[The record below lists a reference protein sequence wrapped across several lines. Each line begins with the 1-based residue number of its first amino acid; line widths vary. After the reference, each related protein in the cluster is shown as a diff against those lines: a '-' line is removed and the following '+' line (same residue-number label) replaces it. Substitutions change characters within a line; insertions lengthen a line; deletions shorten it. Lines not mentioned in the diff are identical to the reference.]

1 LQSELAKSHDCQTAG
16 PLIRSQL
23 GCDEPL
29 LKELSFSVDGIFID
43 RCPAFYLKNSNFAYE
58 ALEMHGWRE
67 KGILP
72 FPGGYLDQPNKYVET
87 MNYLDYLFSLKLERF
102 K

>member
-1 LQSELAKSHDCQTAG
+1 MAGCDAPLPEELA
-16 PLIRSQL
+16 
-23 GCDEPL
+23 
-29 LKELSFSVDGIFID
+29 LKVGGVSVD
-43 RCPAFYLKNSNFAYE
+43 RCPAYYARRSSFAFD
-58 ALEMHGWRE
+58 ALEMHAWRE

-72 FPGGYLDQPNKYVET
+72 FSGGYLEQPNKYIEV